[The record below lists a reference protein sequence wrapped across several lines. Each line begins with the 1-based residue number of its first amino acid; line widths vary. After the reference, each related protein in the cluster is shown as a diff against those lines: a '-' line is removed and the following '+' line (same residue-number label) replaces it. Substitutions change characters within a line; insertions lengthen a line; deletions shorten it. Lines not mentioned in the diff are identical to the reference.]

1 MKRSTQPVK
10 PIKDRKVSAVS
21 LYIPPEIKVFWYSCY
36 DDLYKENVEKPSI
49 SEFLS
54 GMLNDRLK
62 QLSVSENGIITLEI
76 SDNDLKAWDNQ
87 RKDESHDL
95 NNPIHWS
102 EFIIEK
108 VNAGI
113 NLLDEVKYSGP
124 DSEEYEKK
132 IRSLKET
139 NSRLMKQVADL
150 KQELKIKDV
159 TAGKN
164 LIRDAILDV
173 LGNADNPLTFIDL
186 AQAVNNKNVLYAELM
201 KLFDDEIIHVEVKGK
216 NDYYSYNLSFPH

>member
-1 MKRSTQPVK
+1 MKRSTQPAK
-10 PIKDRKVSAVS
+10 PLKDRKVSAVS
-21 LYIPPEIKVFWYSCY
+21 LYIPPEIKEFWYNCY
-36 DDLYKENVEKPSI
+36 DDLYKENAEKPSI

-62 QLSVSENGIITLEI
+62 QLSVSENGLLSLEI
-76 SDNDLKAWDNQ
+76 SENDMKAWDNQ
-87 RKDESHDL
+87 RKDESHDPD
-95 NNPIHWS
+95 NPVPWS

-186 AQAVNNKNVLYAELM
+186 ALAVDNKNVLYAELM
-201 KLFDDEIIHVEVKGK
+201 KLFDDEIIQVEVKGK
-216 NDYYSYNLSFPH
+216 TDYFSYKA

>member
-1 MKRSTQPVK
+1 MKRSMQPAK

-21 LYIPPEIKVFWYSCY
+21 LYIPPEIKEFWYSCY
-36 DDLYKENVEKPSI
+36 DDLYKENAKKPSI

-62 QLSVSENGIITLEI
+62 QLTVSENGLLTIEI
-76 SDNDLKAWDNQ
+76 SEDDLKAWDNQ
-87 RKDESHDL
+87 RNNESHD
-95 NNPIHWS
+95 PDKPVPWS

-124 DSEEYEKK
+124 DSEEFEKT
-132 IRSLKET
+132 IRALKET

-159 TAGKN
+159 TAGRN
-164 LIRDAILDV
+164 LIRDAILEA
-173 LGNADNPLTFIDL
+173 LGNADGPLTFIDL
-186 AQAVNNKNVLYAELM
+186 ARAVDNKKVLYAELM
-201 KLFDDEIIHVEVKGK
+201 KLFDDEIIHIETKGK
-216 NDYYSYNLSFPH
+216 TDYFSYKA

>member
-1 MKRSTQPVK
+1 MRRSTHSIK

-21 LYIPPEIKVFWYSCY
+21 LYIPPEIKEFWYGCY
-36 DDLYKENVEKPSI
+36 DDLYKDNVEKPSI

-62 QLSVSENGIITLEI
+62 QLTVSENGLLTLEI
-76 SDNDLKAWDNQ
+76 SENDLKAWDNH
-87 RKDESHDL
+87 RKDESHDPD
-95 NNPIHWS
+95 NPIPWS

-113 NLLDEVKYSGP
+113 NLLEETKYSGP

-132 IRSLKET
+132 IDSLKET

-159 TAGKN
+159 TAGRN
-164 LIRDAILDV
+164 LIRDAILDA
-173 LGNADNPLTFIDL
+173 LGKADKSLTFIDL
-186 AQAVNNKNVLYAELM
+186 ARAVDNKKVLYAELM
-201 KLFDDEIIHVEVKGK
+201 RLFDDEIIHVETKGK
-216 NDYYSYNLSFPH
+216 TDYFSYNA

>member
-1 MKRSTQPVK
+1 M
-10 PIKDRKVSAVS
+10 
-21 LYIPPEIKVFWYSCY
+21 
-36 DDLYKENVEKPSI
+36 
-49 SEFLS
+49 
-54 GMLNDRLK
+54 
-62 QLSVSENGIITLEI
+62 
-76 SDNDLKAWDNQ
+76 
-87 RKDESHDL
+87 

-159 TAGKN
+159 TAGRN
-164 LIRDAILDV
+164 LIRDAILEA

-186 AQAVNNKNVLYAELM
+186 AQTVDNKKVLYAELM

-216 NDYYSYNLSFPH
+216 TDYFSYKA